1 MKFKRINLVI
11 VIALATLVGC
21 KKPNLYSDT
30 PEITFKSIT
39 VQQDASAHDV
49 SAHLVISFTDGDGD
63 LGNNSPGAY
72 DPPDFIVVMDTLHN
86 GNWGS
91 NGNDSLFSG
100 TIPYLTPS
108 GSNKALKGDIAT
120 DVFLLFGHPNDTVRY
135 EVYIRDRALHK
146 SNVITIPEIIIHT
159 E

>member
-1 MKFKRINLVI
+1 MKFKSLNLVI
-11 VIALATLVGC
+11 VITLAILTGC

-39 VQQDASAHDV
+39 VQQDASDHDV

-63 LGNNSPGAY
+63 LGNSSPSPNE
-72 DPPDFIVVMDTLHN
+72 PPDFIVIMDTLHN
-86 GNWGS
+86 GSWGS
-91 NGNDSLFSG
+91 NNNDSLFSG

-120 DVFLLFGHPNDTVRY
+120 DVILLFGHPNDTIRY
-135 EVYIRDRALHK
+135 EVYILDRALHK
-146 SNVITIPEIIIHT
+146 SNVITTPEIVIHT